1 MLILEKYE
9 WENQNTNYLKHKKK
23 HLKSDKRPR
32 EIVHVIIQFTISKSN
47 YDQIQRYCKFDL
59 LVGEK
64 PLSAF
69 QDYLLFYKAK
79 YLLLRKDNYCT
90 NNQHFVTINFFSSIL
105 FFELIV

>member
-1 MLILEKYE
+1 MNGKIKILITL
-9 WENQNTNYLKHKKK
+9 NIKK
-23 HLKSDKRPR
+23 HLKSDKRPKER
-32 EIVHVIIQFTISKSN
+32 VHVIIQFTITKSN

-90 NNQHFVTINFFSSIL
+90 TINT
-105 FFELIV
+105 V